1 MNNRP
6 NAYYGIDFSDK
17 LQVDP
22 PKKWKPKL
30 KKLSFYLLCSDLPV
44 AKAKQ
49 IIDSLKKL
57 SDAKI
62 NSLLKTYQTQH
73 QQFTKL
79 WQKVLTQ
86 HNLHLFKA
94 QQDQIKRLEDWVGH
108 FGLLSTT
115 EIRDYA
121 DLFDLEKREIDKLQH
136 SINYWVYHSPAK
148 IKKYLDEY
156 VVGQEK
162 AKKMVCWAFY
172 NHLLRTG
179 KVKPQN
185 AKLKLSDLPKSNILL
200 LGPSGSGK
208 TYTINILAKLFGLPL
223 IKVDCASLVSSGY
236 VGKNLSDTF
245 ARLVKAS
252 PGGLR
257 EAEKGIIFFDEWDK
271 IAASLGSTR
280 SVGGTELQTE
290 FLSIIQKGTYT
301 FNERSHGGY
310 QKTNIRTDD
319 ILFIFGGAF
328 SGIEKIATKRLD
340 NKSIGFNGNIPIS
353 TSKTTLHSVNHE
365 DLVDFGLLPE
375 LVNRISYVALFDPLG
390 KQEILQIMKDSK
402 ESVLDEFKAYFKA
415 HNKRLVIKEEVY
427 EAIAEQVEAS
437 GKGARQINNLL
448 LELFREV
455 IFDLPDA
462 KERTFTF
469 TKGDLGEG
477 GRP

>member
-1 MNNRP
+1 MDNRP
-6 NAYYGIDFSDK
+6 NSFYGIDFSDK
-17 LQVDP
+17 LQVQSS
-22 PKKWKPKL
+22 KSWKNKL

-57 SDAKI
+57 SEAKI
-62 NSLLKTYQTQH
+62 EKLLSTYQAQH

-79 WQKVLTQ
+79 WRTVLEE
-86 HNLHLFKA
+86 HNLHLYKA

-108 FGLLSTT
+108 FGSLSSE
-115 EIRDYA
+115 EIREYA
-121 DLFDLEKREIDKLQH
+121 DLFNLDKRDVDNLQH
-136 SINYWVYHSPAK
+136 KINYWVYHSPSR

-156 VVGQEK
+156 VVGQEG

-185 AKLKLSDLPKSNILL
+185 AKLKLTDLPKSNILL

-245 ARLVKAS
+245 SQLIKAS
-252 PGGLR
+252 PGGIR
-257 EAEKGIIFFDEWDK
+257 EAEKGIVFFDEWDK
-271 IAASLGSTR
+271 IAASLGSKR

-301 FNERSHGGY
+301 FNERSHGSY
-310 QKTNIRTDD
+310 HKHNIKTDN

-328 SGIEKIATKRLD
+328 SGITDIATRRLNNKR
-340 NKSIGFNGNIPIS
+340 IGFNGNES
-353 TSKTTLHSVNHE
+353 TVTPKTVLKSVNHE
-365 DLVDFGLLPE
+365 DLVAFGLLPE
-375 LVNRISYVALFDPLG
+375 LVNRVSYIALFDSLS
-390 KQEILQIMKDSK
+390 KAEILKIMKDSK

-427 EAIAEQVEAS
+427 EAIATQVEAS

-448 LELFREV
+448 LALFRDV
-455 IFDLPDA
+455 IFDLPDS
-462 KERTFTF
+462 KEKTFTF
-469 TKGDLGEG
+469 TKDHLAE
-477 GRP
+477 

>member
-1 MNNRP
+1 MDNRP
-6 NAYYGIDFSDK
+6 NSFYGIDFSDK
-17 LQVDP
+17 LKVQP
-22 PKKWKPKL
+22 PKNWKNKL

-44 AKAKQ
+44 VKAKK
-49 IIDSLKKL
+49 IIDSLKQL

-62 NSLLKTYQTQH
+62 EKLLTTYQVQH

-79 WQKVLTQ
+79 WRTVLEE
-86 HNLHLFKA
+86 HNLHLYKA

-108 FGLLSTT
+108 FGPLSSG
-115 EIRDYA
+115 EIREYA
-121 DLFDLEKREIDKLQH
+121 DLFDLEKRDVDNLQNK
-136 SINYWVYHSPAK
+136 INYWVYHSPAR
-148 IKKYLDEY
+148 IKAYLDEY
-156 VVGQEK
+156 VVGQEG

-185 AKLKLSDLPKSNILL
+185 TRLKLTDLPKSNILL

-208 TYTINILAKLFGLPL
+208 TYTINTLAKLFGLPL

-245 ARLVKAS
+245 SQLVKAS
-252 PGGLR
+252 PGGIR
-257 EAEKGIIFFDEWDK
+257 EAEKGIVFFDEWDK
-271 IAASLGSTR
+271 IASSLGSKR

-301 FNERSHGGY
+301 FNERHSHGGY
-310 QKTNIRTDD
+310 HKNNIKTDN

-328 SGIEKIATKRLD
+328 SGIEDIAAKRLD
-340 NKSIGFNGNIPIS
+340 NKQIGFNGNVTNS
-353 TSKTTLHSVNHE
+353 TPKTALKAVNHE
-365 DLVDFGLLPE
+365 DLVGFGLLPE
-375 LVNRISYVALFDPLG
+375 LVNRVSYIALFDSLN
-390 KQEILQIMKDSK
+390 KAEILKIMKDSK

-415 HNKRLVIKEEVY
+415 HNKRLIIKEEVY
-427 EAIAEQVEAS
+427 EAIAEKVEAS

-448 LELFREV
+448 LALFRDV

-462 KERTFTF
+462 KEKTFTF
-469 TKGDLGEG
+469 TKEDLTASW
-477 GRP
+477 

>member
-1 MNNRP
+1 MDNRP
-6 NAYYGIDFSDK
+6 NSFYGIDFSDK
-17 LQVDP
+17 LQTQP
-22 PKKWKPKL
+22 PKSWKNKL

-62 NSLLKTYQTQH
+62 EKLLTTYQAQH

-79 WQKVLTQ
+79 WRTVLEE
-86 HNLHLFKA
+86 HNLHLYKA

-108 FGLLSTT
+108 FGPLSSG
-115 EIRDYA
+115 EIREYA
-121 DLFDLEKREIDKLQH
+121 NLFDLEKREVDNLQH
-136 SINYWVYHSPAK
+136 KINYWVYHSPAR

-156 VVGQEK
+156 VVGQEG

-185 AKLKLSDLPKSNILL
+185 PRLKLNDLPKSNILL

-245 ARLVKAS
+245 SQLVKAS
-252 PGGLR
+252 PGGMR

-271 IAASLGSTR
+271 IATSLGSKR

-310 QKTNIRTDD
+310 NKTNIRTDN

-328 SGIEKIATKRLD
+328 SGIENITTERLD
-340 NKSIGFNGNIPIS
+340 NKRIGFNGNVTTVTP
-353 TSKTTLHSVNHE
+353 KTILKAVNHE
-365 DLVDFGLLPE
+365 DLVEFGLLPE
-375 LVNRISYVALFDPLG
+375 LVNRISYIALFDSLN
-390 KQEILQIMKDSK
+390 KAEILKIMKDSK

-448 LELFREV
+448 LELFRDV

-462 KERTFTF
+462 KEKTFTF
-469 TKGDLGEG
+469 TKEHLSQ
-477 GRP
+477 

>member
-6 NAYYGIDFSDK
+6 NLFYGIDFSDK
-17 LQVDP
+17 MKVEQ
-22 PKKWKPKL
+22 PKSWKNKL

-44 AKAKQ
+44 SKAKQ
-49 IIDSLKKL
+49 TIDSIKKL

-62 NSLLKTYQTQH
+62 TKLLATYQGQY

-79 WQKVLTQ
+79 WKSLSEE
-86 HNLHLFKA
+86 HNLHLYKA
-94 QQDQIKRLEDWVGH
+94 QQDQIKRLEDWVGN
-108 FGLLSTT
+108 FGPLSNS
-115 EIRDYA
+115 EVREYA
-121 DLFDLEKREIDKLQH
+121 KLFDLEKREVDNLQH
-136 SINYWVYHSPAK
+136 KLNYWVYHSPAK

-156 VVGQEK
+156 VVGQEG

-185 AKLKLSDLPKSNILL
+185 RSLKLRDLPKSNILL

-223 IKVDCASLVSSGY
+223 IKADCASLVSSGY
-236 VGKNLSDTF
+236 VGKNLSDIF
-245 ARLVKAS
+245 AQLVKAA

-271 IAASLGSTR
+271 IAESFGTHK

-290 FLSIIQKGTYT
+290 FLSLIQKGVYTYT
-301 FNERSHGGY
+301 GRSPHGGY
-310 QKTNIRTDD
+310 EKRTIRTDD

-328 SGIEKIATKRLD
+328 SGIEDIATKRLD
-340 NKSIGFNGNIPIS
+340 NNRIGFNG
-353 TSKTTLHSVNHE
+353 SKDEGEKASVLKSVNHE
-365 DLVDFGLLPE
+365 DLIQYGLLPE
-375 LVNRISYVALFDPLG
+375 LVNRISYVALFDSLR
-390 KQEILQIMKDSK
+390 KAEILEIMKQSK

-415 HNKRLVIKEEVY
+415 HNKRLIIKNEVY
-427 EAIAEQVEAS
+427 EAIAERVEAS

-448 LELFREV
+448 LELFRDV
-455 IFDLPDA
+455 IFDLPDSTE
-462 KERTFTF
+462 KSFTF
-469 TKGDLGEG
+469 SKEDLK
-477 GRP
+477 